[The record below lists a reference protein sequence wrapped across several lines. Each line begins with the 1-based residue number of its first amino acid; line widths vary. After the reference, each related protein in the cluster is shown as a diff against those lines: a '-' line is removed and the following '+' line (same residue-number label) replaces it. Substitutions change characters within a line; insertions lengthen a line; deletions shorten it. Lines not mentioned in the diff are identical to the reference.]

1 MADKIQHGS
10 IAGNTLS
17 IRQFRLRVEGT
28 GLYRANTVTLSHSDN
43 TVTLSHCHTVTLSRL
58 MTGPGFDWSPGQV
71 WWCWVSDDQES
82 FYWAWP
88 GLDK

>member
-28 GLYRANTVTLSHSDN
+28 GLYRANTVTLSHS
-43 TVTLSHCHTVTLSRL
+43 HTVTLSRL

-71 WWCWVSDDQES
+71 WWWWVSDDQES

-88 GLDK
+88 ALDK